1 MPTLAFE
8 LLTEANEFLN
18 DVKKVELDKEQIKQ
32 VLFKLLYPT
41 TTLQEIRDALPDC
54 LVPLAPDISKLSRQ
68 TDDPTWFIRN
78 DERAL
83 KQYRKI
89 LPKIEMYAMSRLIY

>member
-1 MPTLAFE
+1 M
-8 LLTEANEFLN
+8 LTEASEFLS

-32 VLFKLLYPT
+32 VLFKLLYQAN
-41 TTLQEIRDALPDC
+41 TLQEIRDSLPEC
-54 LVPLAPDISKLSRQ
+54 LVPLVPEIAKLSRQ

-83 KQYRKI
+83 KQYKKM
-89 LPKIEMYAMSRLIY
+89 LPKIEMYAVSRMIY